1 MNKIIL
7 LLESKV
13 RRMEEK
19 TESKTIKWAL
29 ECLVSNYA
37 KEKNMSEDE
46 VWEFLYKESK
56 EERRKLEKRREK

>member
-1 MNKIIL
+1 
-7 LLESKV
+7 
-13 RRMEEK
+13 MEEK